1 MSTEIIFLILQSTFA
16 LAAFVLN
23 MFVYK
28 DSGTGMILFGVA
40 MAFFAG
46 VLVQLL
52 IIFYRKSRKLT
63 DKDRIK
69 KVGVIEK
76 KTEQRQI
83 ARAKAGYM
91 TVKVGGYLLSMTVII
106 LFFSQK
112 NEAVLH
118 LLFEVL
124 LIAGIIFGFLYMVYM
139 TKKEGQ

>member
-1 MSTEIIFLILQSTFA
+1 MNIEMIFLILQATFA
-16 LAAFVLN
+16 LAALVLERL
-23 MFVYK
+23 VYK
-28 DSGTGMILFGVA
+28 GSDTGLILFGIA

-46 VLVQLL
+46 VVVQLVV
-52 IIFYRKSRKLT
+52 IFYRKTSKLT

-91 TVKVGGYLLSMTVII
+91 TVKVGGYLLSMTVMI
-106 LFFSQK
+106 LFFSK
-112 NEAVLH
+112 KSEAVLH

>member
-91 TVKVGGYLLSMTVII
+91 TVII